1 MAYHA
6 RSVRDDI
13 HYETLPPKTKQQQN
27 RPPWG
32 YFLLG
37 MALDAPPTAI
47 DHTKKA
53 SHGRNVN
60 LDLSLAL
67 LSLPLSV
74 AAVYGHRAAYCWG
87 GAFAKFRAT
96 PKHSCR
102 FQPRFRSINRL
113 FVIVDHFPAE
123 TGHSPTVGKTAS
135 ITLPSL
141 AQTAGAFRF
150 GPLSE

>member
-60 LDLSLAL
+60 LDLSMAL
-67 LSLPLSV
+67 PSLPLSV
-74 AAVYGHRAAYCWG
+74 AAVYGHRAAYCRG
-87 GAFAKFRAT
+87 
-96 PKHSCR
+96 R
-102 FQPRFRSINRL
+102 FC
-113 FVIVDHFPAE
+113 
-123 TGHSPTVGKTAS
+123 
-135 ITLPSL
+135 PSS
-141 AQTAGAFRF
+141 
-150 GPLSE
+150 GPLRNIHAASSPASARLIDCSSSLIISQRRRDTVPPWGKLPQSPSPPSPKQPVHFDSDH